1 MNDYGMLTKI
11 YAQIH
16 TYIIPSYIHT
26 HLHAYTDTYVDTG
39 LITSIYATMH
49 AYRKNV
55 LEKMPYG
62 VMSWTNVG
70 EKMSGGNVRR
80 KMSGYQQ
87 AHTFNEDALLDY
99 TRLTL
104 HTTRNH

>member
-26 HLHAYTDTYVDTG
+26 HLHPYTDTYVDTG

-70 EKMSGGNVRR
+70 EKMSGEMFEG
-80 KMSGYQQ
+80 KCPDTSK
-87 AHTFNEDALLDY
+87 H
-99 TRLTL
+99 TRLMRMHYWTTL
-104 HTTRNH
+104 D